1 MAHRRRLNTRAQTY
15 LFISHLRMQ
24 PIRIGQFTDS
34 YPPVI
39 NGVSTFVAEH
49 HAELLS
55 HNHDAHVFTFGYL
68 RYSNDQ
74 RNVWRSFA
82 IPIGT
87 SQFRTW
93 SRLDRRSQQAAASM
107 SSLHLHEAVGIGR
120 LGLQIAK
127 QQGLPFVF
135 TNHTRHDLYAQ
146 HYPPIVHAYI
156 LNYTKRAIRQFVRA
170 SILTTAPSHDSARW
184 LQSIVPE
191 AADKIRVVHN
201 GILIDVL
208 DRSVGQPDRGALN
221 IGTDQTLFIYVGRV
235 TPEKNLKV
243 LAQAMVRAVDLGAD
257 LHWLVIGDGSSR
269 REIDSIIAPIRT
281 HVSFL
286 GEIPR
291 SEIAHYLNLADIFI
305 TASLSEVNPI
315 SVIEALACQKP
326 YIGLKAAWWDEF
338 ANENGEQAGVLCDHD
353 PDQLA
358 AAIKHISDDKAAQ
371 VRMGQ
376 QAKLLSRNFDIHN
389 VTAQWIEI
397 YQSVEA
403 PAEIWMSDRI
413 LSRV

>member
-1 MAHRRRLNTRAQTY
+1 MAHRRWLNNHAQTDS
-15 LFISHLRMQ
+15 FISHLRMQ

-49 HAELLS
+49 HAELLCREQDS
-55 HNHDAHVFTFGYL
+55 HIFTFGYL
-68 RYSNDQ
+68 EYPDDQ

-93 SRLDRRSQQAAASM
+93 PHLDSRSTQAAASM
-107 SSLHLHEAVGIGR
+107 NVLHIHDAVGIVN
-120 LGLQIAK
+120 LGQQLAK
-127 QQGLPFVF
+127 QRRVPFVF
-135 TNHTRHDLYAQ
+135 TNHTRHDLYVQ
-146 HYPPIVHAYI
+146 NYPPVLRAFI
-156 LNYTKRAIRQFVRA
+156 LNYITRAIRQSVRA
-170 SILTTAPSHDSARW
+170 SVLTTAPSHDSASW
-184 LQSIVPE
+184 LQSIVPD

-208 DRSVGQPDRGALN
+208 DRSVGHPDRGALN
-221 IGTDQTLFIYVGRV
+221 IGADQTLFIYVGRV

-291 SEIAHYLNLADIFI
+291 SEIAHYLTLADVFI
-305 TASLSEVNPI
+305 TASLSEVNPV
-315 SVIEALACQKP
+315 SVIEAMACQKP
-326 YIGLKAAWWDEF
+326 YVGLKAAWWDEF
-338 ANENGEQAGVLCDHD
+338 ANNRGEQAGVLCDHD
-353 PDQLA
+353 PEKLA
-358 AAIKHISDDKAAQ
+358 AVITQVSGDKAAQ

-397 YQSVEA
+397 YQSIEA

-413 LSRV
+413 LSRA